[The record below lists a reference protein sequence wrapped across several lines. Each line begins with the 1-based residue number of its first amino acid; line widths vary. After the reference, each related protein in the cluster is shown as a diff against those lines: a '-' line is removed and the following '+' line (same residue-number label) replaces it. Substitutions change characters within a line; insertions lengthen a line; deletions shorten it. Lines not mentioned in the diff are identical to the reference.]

1 MFWRLQQCRKP
12 QRLAGRRELVTLS
25 FRDKLYDGCMQHGSF
40 AANGCSTKETEH
52 GERVDGRRFFGGED
66 EKDYPWGQTGGINA
80 GVILLQPDG
89 DVFKQ
94 MHKEVT
100 CKNHPCHIAGNG
112 PEQ

>member
-25 FRDKLYDGCMQHGSF
+25 FRDKLHDGCMQHGSF

-66 EKDYPWGQTGGINA
+66 EKDCVTSTRHEHTEA
-80 GVILLQPDG
+80 
-89 DVFKQ
+89 Q
-94 MHKEVT
+94 METHT
-100 CKNHPCHIAGNG
+100 RT
-112 PEQ
+112 